1 MINWLLILIMEKHD
15 TESLRDILIIV
26 AYICLSLFF
35 AFQDYLDIGG
45 NIITRVFYIAAI
57 ILPVCILNLTLVI
70 YCICN
75 ICKYIKDMKQNIEF
89 KTSKKLSTIKN
100 EHFHLIVAFGSLIV
114 ILIMALA
121 PFGYIEYRRP
131 VYIYDR
137 FTINSMFLFFL
148 LAINLI
154 ANLFHE
160 SIRKHNTMLIWATN
174 ITLLVSYFLL
184 LHTSYSVYRG
194 AVNHN
199 NHDFGI
205 NYVYYGTILIIIIMN
220 ILLSKAA
227 LRKLRDDL
235 DNQEKK

>member
-1 MINWLLILIMEKHD
+1 MEKHD
-15 TESLRDILIIV
+15 TASLRDFFIIV
-26 AYICLSLFF
+26 AYICLSIFF
-35 AFQDYLDIGG
+35 AFQDHVHIGG

-57 ILPVCILNLTLVI
+57 ILPVCILGLSLVI
-70 YCICN
+70 YCICKF
-75 ICKYIKDMKQNIEF
+75 CKYIKDMKQNIEF

-100 EHFHLIVAFGSLIV
+100 EHFHVIVALGSLIV

-121 PFGYIEYRRP
+121 PFGYIEYRQP

-137 FTINSMFLFFL
+137 FTINSLFLFFL

-160 SIRKHNTMLIWATN
+160 SIRKHNTVLIWATN

-184 LHTSYSVYRG
+184 LHTSYRVYRG
-194 AVNHN
+194 AVYPN
-199 NHDFGI
+199 NYDLGI
-205 NYVYYGTILIIIIMN
+205 NYVYYGAILIIIIIN
-220 ILLSKAA
+220 ILLSKVA

>member
-1 MINWLLILIMEKHD
+1 MEKHVSA
-15 TESLRDILIIV
+15 SLRDILIIV
-26 AYICLSLFF
+26 AYICISIFL
-35 AFQDYLDIGG
+35 AFQDYVHIGG

-57 ILPVCILNLTLVI
+57 ILPVFILGLSLVI
-70 YCICN
+70 YCIC
-75 ICKYIKDMKQNIEF
+75 KYIKEMKQNIEF

-100 EHFHLIVAFGSLIV
+100 EHFHIIVAFGSLIV

-121 PFGYIEYRRP
+121 PFGYIEYRQP

-174 ITLLVSYFLL
+174 ITLLISYFLL

-194 AVNHN
+194 AVNSN
-199 NHDFGI
+199 NQDFGI
-205 NYVYYGTILIIIIMN
+205 NYVYYGAILIIIIMN